1 MESKRIAAMVFSV
14 ISGLV
19 LCDSVSYAADGE
31 IDFTGSVIDTACTM
45 DIGANNKMSV
55 ILGNVAKTAFSG
67 PDSVSSVTE
76 FDIKLKSCPEVT
88 TASVKFDGVT
98 VPGNHEV
105 LALTEETGA
114 ATGIGIQIT
123 DQANKVVAFE
133 TATDSYPL
141 VAGDNTLPFYAS
153 FIQTDAAV
161 VAGTANATAQ
171 FTINYN

>member
-1 MESKRIAAMVFSV
+1 MESKKIAAMVLFV
-14 ISGLV
+14 LSGLV
-19 LCDSVSYAADGE
+19 LCDSASYAADGE
-31 IDFTGSVIDTACTM
+31 INFTGSVIDTACTM

-98 VPGNHEV
+98 VPGNNEV

-114 ATGIGIQIT
+114 ATGVGIQIT
-123 DQANKVVAFE
+123 DQANKIVTFK

-141 VAGDNTLPFYAS
+141 AAGDNTLPFFAS